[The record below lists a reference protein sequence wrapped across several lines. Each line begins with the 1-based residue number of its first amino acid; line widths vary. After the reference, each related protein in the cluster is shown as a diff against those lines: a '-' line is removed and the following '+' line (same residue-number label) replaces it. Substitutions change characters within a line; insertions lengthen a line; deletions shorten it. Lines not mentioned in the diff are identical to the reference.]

1 MEDQAYVKF
10 GVIFI
15 IFIYDIADEDYWS
28 FWVFTLVF
36 YIIINILFINII
48 FGIIIDTFGE
58 LRDMRKELI
67 KDVEEKCFICG
78 VDSYDFETKFL
89 NFKFFRFLS
98 FLSIFLIIIII
109 LI

>member
-1 MEDQAYVKF
+1 MFFLQFSIDDPK
-10 GVIFI
+10 
-15 IFIYDIADEDYWS
+15 YWNY
-28 FWVFTLVF
+28 WGFTLSF

-78 VDSYDFETKFL
+78 VDSYDFETK
-89 NFKFFRFLS
+89 
-98 FLSIFLIIIII
+98 
-109 LI
+109 